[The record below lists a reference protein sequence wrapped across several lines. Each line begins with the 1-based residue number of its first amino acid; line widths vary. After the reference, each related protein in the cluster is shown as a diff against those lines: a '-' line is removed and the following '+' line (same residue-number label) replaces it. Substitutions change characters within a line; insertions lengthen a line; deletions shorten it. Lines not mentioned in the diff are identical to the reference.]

1 VNRKWA
7 YIVAG
12 SSLIAAGVA
21 ILAIVQRHEM
31 RGGDPIEEAQRM
43 LTRAQT
49 KLSEIESGLRQT
61 GRLAEEPA

>member
-1 VNRKWA
+1 MNRKWA

-21 ILAIVQRHEM
+21 ILAIVQRHEV

-43 LTRAQT
+43 LTRAQS
-49 KLSEIESGLRQT
+49 KLSEIETGLRET
-61 GRLAEEPA
+61 GRLADQPA

>member
-1 VNRKWA
+1 MNRKWA

-21 ILAIVQRHEM
+21 ILAVLQRHEIH
-31 RGGDPIEEAQRM
+31 GGDPIEEAQRM

-49 KLSEIESGLRQT
+49 KLNEIETGLRET
-61 GRLAEEPA
+61 GRLAEEAA